1 MKNIQ
6 ASFRDQIQ
14 DYETVK
20 TEMSRK
26 LNISVI
32 KEVKIKQLQMENEN
46 LNNKLS
52 NLQVKLA
59 QSNLDK
65 FNLKISINSI
75 IEKKLEKDYSRKY
88 MNEKFDN

>member
-1 MKNIQ
+1 
-6 ASFRDQIQ
+6 
-14 DYETVK
+14 
-20 TEMSRK
+20 MSRK